1 MFKAWEDHKRR
12 MAEFRGEMRQE
23 VREEV
28 VGENAQKWREAREA
42 VKGATGRVLD
52 SLIDENR

>member
-1 MFKAWEDHKRR
+1 MFKAWEDHTRR

>member
-28 VGENAQKWREAREA
+28 LEENAQKWLEAREA
-42 VKGATGRVLD
+42 VERATVGAWTL
-52 SLIDENR
+52 